1 MVKYYLNLVLFY
13 IGSWSGKS
21 NSWMWSWANES
32 VADYA
37 RIKSNRLKDLQ
48 KITGDEIFI
57 NSLLNAIKKLRMS

>member
-1 MVKYYLNLVLFY
+1 
-13 IGSWSGKS
+13 
-21 NSWMWSWANES
+21 MWSWANES